1 MEVTFEVNSS
11 YLPPGAEEQLR
22 WLVGRMPEHHR
33 GEVQIVAT
41 VSDDAVKGADATEAR
56 RYNRWL
62 AERRLARI
70 KEFFQRSGGDLT
82 VTQGL
87 VEHDSSR
94 RVMINLRSR
103 A

>member
-1 MEVTFEVNSS
+1 M
-11 YLPPGAEEQLR
+11 
-22 WLVGRMPEHHR
+22 
-33 GEVQIVAT
+33 
-41 VSDDAVKGADATEAR
+41 KGADATEAR

-70 KEFFQRSGGDLT
+70 KEFFQRSGDDLT
-82 VTQGL
+82 VSPGL